1 MSQLNDDASP
11 VMHSSQS
18 SSSVGDPELGQPTSR
33 STSVATSTSTQKR
46 GVQTF
51 VENQSFNASITEPVG
66 NYTKTTKSST
76 SNLAS
81 FLRRNR
87 KLIGFIVL
95 LFICFLVF
103 LFVKFDILHFSP
115 DKQVE
120 SEHIDLIDPLD
131 DTASVDRDDHTIIPS
146 SKPSWKRPELMTID
160 DYQSDFMSDSAN
172 EKRKAVRDAFIH
184 AFKGYENVW
193 GKDEY
198 KPISK
203 SFHNW
208 IQNSNGFGM
217 TLIDSLDTMV
227 IMGLK
232 QQYEKSLNYIKNDM
246 PSFSTINGGI
256 SVFETTIR
264 VVGGFVSAY
273 DLTKEK
279 IFLEKAKDM
288 ADRLLPAFSSPTGIP
303 YSEINLRTGEKKTF
317 AWAGNCCPLS
327 EFGTLQLEFRR
338 LSELTGDEK
347 YNKLVTK
354 IMDVMFKNKPA
365 NALYPIKFHPDN
377 GNWCSNHVSLGA
389 LGDSFYEYLLKQW
402 LLNRGTKGAERY
414 RELYLE
420 TVKGIFDHMVIKS
433 NQGYT
438 YVAEYNGSPFH
449 KVDHLAC
456 FAAGMFA
463 LGGYFNIST
472 PESPISNKRQIEVGA
487 EFTRTCY
494 ETYAQMPSGIGPETF
509 HFDPSSGR
517 FRPGVS
523 TYLLRPETVESIFIM
538 YRVTGD
544 EKYREWGWKIF
555 QAIES
560 KCKIASGGYSG
571 LHNVGVANP
580 TQDDFQQSFFLAE
593 TLKYLYLLFSPKHI
607 IPIDKFVFNTEA
619 HPIRVTPTNH

>member
-1 MSQLNDDASP
+1 
-11 VMHSSQS
+11 
-18 SSSVGDPELGQPTSR
+18 
-33 STSVATSTSTQKR
+33 
-46 GVQTF
+46 
-51 VENQSFNASITEPVG
+51 
-66 NYTKTTKSST
+66 
-76 SNLAS
+76 
-81 FLRRNR
+81 
-87 KLIGFIVL
+87 
-95 LFICFLVF
+95 
-103 LFVKFDILHFSP
+103 
-115 DKQVE
+115 
-120 SEHIDLIDPLD
+120 
-131 DTASVDRDDHTIIPS
+131 
-146 SKPSWKRPELMTID
+146 
-160 DYQSDFMSDSAN
+160 MSDSAN

-184 AFKGYENVW
+184 AFKGYEHVW

-198 KPISK
+198 RPVSK
-203 SFHNW
+203 GYHNW
-208 IQNSNGFGM
+208 IASSKGFGM

-232 QQYEKSLNYIKNDM
+232 QQYEKSLNYVKNDM

-303 YSEINLRTGEKKTF
+303 YSEINLKTGSKKTF
-317 AWAGNCCPLS
+317 AWANNCAILS
-327 EFGTLQLEFRR
+327 ELGSLQLEFRR
-338 LSELTGDEK
+338 LSELTGDMK
-347 YNKLVTK
+347 YHNAVTK
-354 IMDVMFKNKPA
+354 VMDIMESKK
-365 NALYPIKFHPDN
+365 PDN
-377 GNWCSNHVSLGA
+377 GLYPLKISPTSGSWCSNYVSLGA

-402 LLNRGTKGAERY
+402 LLNRGTKGAEKY
-414 RELYLE
+414 RFMYMATL
-420 TVKGIFDHMVIKS
+420 KGIFENMVIKS

-438 YVAEYNGSPFH
+438 YVAEYEGRAHH

-463 LGGYFNIST
+463 LGGYFNVST
-472 PESPISNKRQIEVGA
+472 PGFQISNKRQIETGA

-509 HFDPSSGR
+509 HFDTASGK
-517 FRPGVS
+517 FNPGVS

-571 LHNVGVANP
+571 LRNVA
-580 TQDDFQQSFFLAE
+580 TQSPVHDDFQQSFFLAE